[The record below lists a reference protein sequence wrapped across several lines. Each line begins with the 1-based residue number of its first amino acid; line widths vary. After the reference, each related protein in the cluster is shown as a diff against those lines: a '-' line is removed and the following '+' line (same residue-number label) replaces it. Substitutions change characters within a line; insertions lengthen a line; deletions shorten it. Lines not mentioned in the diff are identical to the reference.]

1 MHISV
6 YLNKESYLVL
16 LICIRI
22 YYIRFD
28 INIARSNIYI
38 FIVTYRKINKQNSEF
53 RRIWVFF
60 VPFIL
65 PTLASMGGRRISKWK
80 KKEASQLSNRFS
92 IRTITCFLECL
103 NPSTI
108 SLFTDTCMDGSDAD
122 GELLLIQTFLLYYVN
137 QVILMLTST
146 FQGQFQGQVVL

>member
-28 INIARSNIYI
+28 INIASSKIYI
-38 FIVTYRKINKQNSEF
+38 FIVTCRKINKKNSEF

-80 KKEASQLSNRFS
+80 KRSSQLSNRFS

-108 SLFTDTCMDGSDAD
+108 SRFTDTCMDGSDAD

-137 QVILMLTST
+137 QVILMLTSI
-146 FQGQFQGQVVL
+146 FQG

>member
-28 INIARSNIYI
+28 INIARSKIYI
-38 FIVTYRKINKQNSEF
+38 FIVTCRKINKKNSEF

-60 VPFIL
+60 VLFIL

-80 KKEASQLSNRFS
+80 KKRSSQLSNRFS

-108 SLFTDTCMDGSDAD
+108 SHFTDMDRNDAD
-122 GELLLIQTFLLYYVN
+122 GELLLIQIFLLYYVN
-137 QVILMLTST
+137 QVSLMLTSI
-146 FQGQFQGQVVL
+146 FQGQFP